1 MLEQPVLDVVAT
13 RCVAAGVVRGA
24 RCCLLRVRC
33 CCPQCGVGGSQV
45 GVAGAEA
52 GVVGFQAEDPG
63 DAGEVDAVV
72 DQDTN
77 AAEPGDVG
85 VAVPAG
91 ATLRAGGFEQAL
103 AFVKP

>member
-1 MLEQPVLDVVAT
+1 METTGGRPH
-13 RCVAAGVVRGA
+13 AGLSRALPPAWCMEFGVSGS
-24 RCCLLRVRC
+24 
-33 CCPQCGVGGSQV
+33 QGGVGGVQV

-63 DAGEVDAVV
+63 DAGEVDAVG
-72 DQDTN
+72 DEDTD

-91 ATLRAGGFEQAL
+91 ATLRAGGFEQAF